1 MEAVNGA
8 SLPSDFRWAA
18 LVPELIVSDL
28 HVSLDFWKGLIGF
41 ETAYERPDEG
51 FVFLHLAEAQVMLAA
66 RRGMS
71 RWLPSELA
79 RPFGRGL
86 NLEVTV
92 ADLDAPLSRLRKRAW
107 PLYFDVEEVWYRA
120 GPLEIRVRQFAV
132 ADPDGYLVRLSRR
145 LDQRPV
151 SPAALQQ

>member
-1 MEAVNGA
+1 MTGA
-8 SLPSDFRWAA
+8 SLPSGFRWAA
-18 LVPELIVSDL
+18 LVPELVVSDL
-28 HVSLDFWKGLIGF
+28 DVSLDFWKGLIGF

-66 RRGMS
+66 RHGMS
-71 RWLPSELA
+71 RWLPAEIA

-86 NLEVTV
+86 NLQVTV

-107 PLYFDVEEVWYRA
+107 PFHLDVEEVWYRA
-120 GPLEIRVRQFAV
+120 GRLEIGVRQFAV

-145 LDQRPV
+145 LGQRPV
-151 SPAALQQ
+151 NPTAIQ